1 MFNLDDLKKMKPEEL
16 SSKVTQLKTEL
27 FNKKFQGFTVGV
39 QKSHELKNMKKDIAR
54 VLTFI
59 NSKNKNKV

>member
-1 MFNLDDLKKMKPEEL
+1 MLNVADLKKMKTEEL
-16 SSKVTQLKTEL
+16 IAKASQLKTEL

-54 VLTFI
+54 ILTAI
-59 NSKNKNKV
+59 NSKTKSKV